1 MKPSL
6 RLTLAMA
13 TTLWLLTGCA
23 TIPPASGVTA
33 TAPASSREV
42 IPGERVG
49 PITATTTIEDLNAEF
64 GNWGA
69 VEIDYPIGE
78 GQTVQA
84 TRVDPGGPRMAVII
98 WRPGVFPKR
107 IDRVILEGQ
116 GWQVPPGLR
125 PGDSLASVEKLN
137 EAPFLVYGFEWD
149 YGGVAYFKGGQL
161 NNRAQIWFE
170 PTTGTSTARQRV
182 SGDQLFP
189 SSDPALKAVAPR
201 ISKAAIVFP

>member
-1 MKPSL
+1 MRSSL
-6 RLTLAMA
+6 PLALITA
-13 TTLWLLTGCA
+13 AAIRLLTSCS
-23 TIPPASGVTA
+23 TVSPAGKVTS
-33 TAPASSREV
+33 PAQSREV
-42 IPGERVG
+42 VPGARVG
-49 PITATTTIEDLNAEF
+49 PITAATTIEDLSAEF

-78 GQTVQA
+78 GETVKA

-125 PGDSLASVEKLN
+125 HGDSLAEVEKLN
-137 EAPFLVYGFEWD
+137 GAPFLVYGFEWD

-161 NNRAQIWFE
+161 NNRAQVWFE
-170 PTTGTSTARQRV
+170 PTTGTSTERQRV

-189 SSDPALKAVAPR
+189 SSDPALKAVDPR
-201 ISKAAIVFP
+201 IAKTAIVFP

>member
-1 MKPSL
+1 MRSL
-6 RLTLAMA
+6 LPIALTTAA
-13 TTLWLLTGCA
+13 AIHLLTACS
-23 TIPPASGVTA
+23 TVPPAGQVTS
-33 TAPASSREV
+33 PPQSREV

-84 TRVDPGGPRMAVII
+84 TRVDPGGPRMAVVI
-98 WRPGVFPKR
+98 WKPGVFPKR
-107 IDRVILEGQ
+107 IDRIIPEGQ

-149 YGGVAYFKGGQL
+149 YGGVAYFKAGKL
-161 NNRAQIWFE
+161 NHRAQIWFE
-170 PTTGTSTARQRV
+170 PTTGTSTALQRV

-189 SSDPALKAVAPR
+189 SSDPALKAVDPR
-201 ISKAAIVFP
+201 ISKAAIDFP